1 MDTLITLQPVVDQNF
16 FITLAVVVAV
26 LLVGRFLLNLAM
38 KIVVIVAV
46 IAGVLWLLGSGAVE
60 SVLTTGTI
68 VFGAGG
74 I

>member
-38 KIVVIVAV
+38 KIVIIVAV

-68 VFGAGG
+68 VVGAGG
-74 I
+74 L